1 MVTSCQGPKDSE
13 QKLPSTRQTMVTM
26 AAARFLL
33 WLKCSEIK
41 AVQISCMLMLLVKA
55 ASRSKT

>member
-1 MVTSCQGPKDSE
+1 
-13 QKLPSTRQTMVTM
+13 MVTM

-33 WLKCSEIK
+33 WLKCSEMK